1 MMREFLS
8 SNLSVPMSSLIRIK
22 FILCR
27 PTFVHYKINL
37 CSVLIKIAKLPA
49 RDTEFL
55 YVIISHEMKKR
66 FK

>member
-8 SNLSVPMSSLIRIK
+8 SNLSVPMSSLIMIK
-22 FILCR
+22 FILC
-27 PTFVHYKINL
+27 TFVHYKINL

-49 RDTEFL
+49 RDTGCEFL
-55 YVIISHEMKKR
+55 CVIISHEMKKR